1 MKDNMKIGLITTDS
15 HIHEKDAHNFI
26 KSMRSIL
33 QVILWE
39 DLIEWHIGGIKYGD
53 IDLLSIIFNKSWLR
67 DSNIVLHPASNGTS
81 NLPISRIERYFK
93 KIRINEDKTAVER
106 DNDIFREC
114 SLFFLFPTSLT
125 DFKGRI
131 QRFRDM
137 LDKDISKYAIL
148 LSNGE
153 EIEINVTE
161 DNYILKQKKK
171 LYLTKENEKEIQSN
185 RISHA
190 VEEEMN
196 RGDFSLEDLIEEEEE
211 EEYEEEEPTR

>member
-1 MKDNMKIGLITTDS
+1 
-15 HIHEKDAHNFI
+15 
-26 KSMRSIL
+26 
-33 QVILWE
+33 
-39 DLIEWHIGGIKYGD
+39 
-53 IDLLSIIFNKSWLR
+53 
-67 DSNIVLHPASNGTS
+67 
-81 NLPISRIERYFK
+81 
-93 KIRINEDKTAVER
+93 
-106 DNDIFREC
+106 
-114 SLFFLFPTSLT
+114 
-125 DFKGRI
+125 
-131 QRFRDM
+131 M